1 MTPNVQNP
9 SPRNFSNEKSYKPVS
24 GYLIVFIDLLLIVL
38 GIVVMVSAR
47 QPIAG
52 LFVAAA
58 IFSFP
63 GFFFVTPNGSRV
75 LVLFGEYIGTVKSN
89 GFFWVNPFFSKNA
102 ISLRARNFDS
112 EKIKVNDK
120 VGNPIQIGV
129 ILVWQV
135 RDTFKAAF
143 EVDNYEN
150 FVRIQSDSA
159 VRKLA
164 GMYPYDN
171 FEADSEVT
179 LRSGHDEVN
188 GALEEN
194 LKNRLDIAGIHV
206 IEARIGYLAYA
217 PEIASAM
224 LRRQQASAVVAARFK
239 IVEGAV
245 SMVQMALDQLKESNI
260 IDLDEERKAAMVSN
274 LMVVLCS
281 DKDVSPVVNTG
292 TLHP

>member
-1 MTPNVQNP
+1 MKT
-9 SPRNFSNEKSYKPVS
+9 EKIYTPVS
-24 GYLIVFIDLLLIVL
+24 GYLMIVVALALLAI
-38 GIVVMVSAR
+38 GIVGPLLTRMFPLFIISG
-47 QPIAG
+47 IG
-52 LFVAAA
+52 LFMLA
-58 IFSFP
+58 
-63 GFFFVTPNGSRV
+63 GFFFINPNDSMV
-75 LVLFGEYIGTVKSN
+75 LVLFGDYKGTVKAN
-89 GFFWVNPFFSKNA
+89 GFYWVNPFFSKKR

-164 GMYPYDN
+164 GTYPYDN
-171 FEADSEVT
+171 FDTDEEIT
-179 LRSGHDEVN
+179 LRSGQDEVN
-188 GALEEN
+188 HALEEN

-217 PEIASAM
+217 SEIAGAM
-224 LRRQQASAVVAARFK
+224 LRRQQATAVVAARFK

-245 SMVQMALDQLKESNI
+245 TMVKMAINHLAKEGVIELD
-260 IDLDEERKAAMVSN
+260 DERKAAMVSN
-274 LMVVLCS
+274 LMVVLCG
-281 DKDVSPVVNTG
+281 DKDATPVVNTG
-292 TLHP
+292 TLHQ

>member
-1 MTPNVQNP
+1 MNQ
-9 SPRNFSNEKSYKPVS
+9 EKTSAPLS
-24 GYLIVFIDLLLIVL
+24 GYVMLVLVLVLLLAGTFGLVMGRNPIFIWPLVL
-38 GIVVMVSAR
+38 TFILM
-47 QPIAG
+47 
-52 LFVAAA
+52 
-58 IFSFP
+58 P
-63 GFFFVTPNGSRV
+63 GFFFINPNSSIV
-75 LVLFGEYIGTVKSN
+75 LVLFGAYQGTVKKN
-89 GFFWVNPFFSKNA
+89 GFYWVNPFFVKKP

-135 RDTFKAAF
+135 KNTFQAAF

-150 FVRIQSDSA
+150 FVKVQSDSA

-164 GMYPYDN
+164 GQYAYDN
-171 FEADSEVT
+171 FDEDSEVT

-188 GALEEN
+188 HALEEN
-194 LKNRLDIAGIHV
+194 LRGRLDMAGIHV

-224 LRRQQASAVVAARFK
+224 LRRQQATAVVSARFK

-245 SMVQMALDQLKESNI
+245 SMVHMALEQLAHKNI
-260 IDLDEERKAAMVSN
+260 IELDEERKAAMVSN
-274 LMVVLCS
+274 LMVVLCA
-281 DKDVSPVVNTG
+281 DKDVSPIVNTG
-292 TLHP
+292 TLNH

>member
-1 MTPNVQNP
+1 MSTEKEYNP
-9 SPRNFSNEKSYKPVS
+9 LS
-24 GYLIVFIDLLLIVL
+24 GYGMVAIVMVFILAGIWGLIAVRNPVFVWPL
-38 GIVVMVSAR
+38 I
-47 QPIAG
+47 IG
-52 LFVAAA
+52 L
-58 IFSFP
+58 ILSP
-63 GFFFVTPNGSRV
+63 GFFFINPNASMV
-75 LVLFGEYIGTVKSN
+75 LVLFGEYKGTVKKN
-89 GFFWVNPFFSKNA
+89 GFYWVNPLFSKKA

-150 FVRIQSDSA
+150 FVKVQSDSA
-159 VRKLA
+159 VRKLEGQYA
-164 GMYPYDN
+164 YDN
-171 FEADSEVT
+171 FDEESEVT

-188 GALEEN
+188 HALEEN
-194 LKNRLDIAGIHV
+194 LRSRLEIAGIHV

-224 LRRQQASAVVAARFK
+224 LRRQQAAAVVSARYK

-245 SMVQMALDQLKESNI
+245 SMVQMALEHLSKENI
-260 IDLDEERKAAMVSN
+260 IELDEERKAAMVSN
-274 LMVVLCS
+274 LMVVLCA

-292 TLHP
+292 TLHT